1 MQALALIEAPG
12 HVCFRY
18 RIAAFRDW
26 LAAAGVRLEAMPL
39 GRGLIRRLRAL
50 RAARHADVVILQRKL
65 LPLWQL
71 RLLRKW
77 SRRLIYDVDDAVFQ
91 RDSYCTRPPE
101 SWQRLATYW
110 ATTHTADAV
119 IAGNDFLRQRT
130 AEYID
135 PSRVHLVPTCVDP
148 ARYSLA
154 THTREH
160 SIRLAWIGQRS
171 TLPSLSL
178 AGPRLASAS
187 RVVPGME
194 LHVVADAFPDLPEV
208 TVVPHYWSEDS
219 ECRLLAEADI
229 GISWLPDDGWSRG
242 KCGLKV
248 LQYMAAGLPVLANPV
263 ACHYDMVRDGE
274 SGFLVRT
281 PAEWAA
287 AVRRLADDPPLRR
300 ALGLAGRRRVEQHYS
315 VDQWGPQF
323 ASIVANLPVADTIP
337 ARAAPSNPPLSGVE
351 SGLPERK
358 AA

>member
-12 HVCFRY
+12 HVCYRY

-26 LAAAGVRLEAMPL
+26 LAAVGVRLEAMPL

-50 RAARHADVVILQRKL
+50 RAARRTDVVILQRKL

-77 SRRLIYDVDDAVFQ
+77 SRRLVYDVDDAVFQ

-101 SWQRLATYW
+101 SWQRLAAYW
-110 ATTHTADAV
+110 ATAHTADAV
-119 IAGNDFLRQRT
+119 IAGNEFLRQRT

-135 PSRVHLVPTCVDP
+135 PSRVHLIPTCVDP
-148 ARYSLA
+148 ARYPLA
-154 THTREH
+154 AHTRED
-160 SIRLAWIGQRS
+160 SIRLTWIGQRS

-187 RVVPGME
+187 RMVSGLE

-208 TVVPHYWSEDS
+208 TVVPHHWSEDS

-263 ACHYDMVRDGE
+263 GCHYDMVLDGE
-274 SGFLVRT
+274 TGFLVRT
-281 PAEWAA
+281 PVEWAA
-287 AVRRLADDPPLRR
+287 AVRRLSNDPPLRR
-300 ALGLAGRRRVEQHYS
+300 AMGRAGRHRVEQHYS
-315 VDQWGPQF
+315 VDQWGSRF
-323 ASIVANLPVADTIP
+323 ASIVANLPIAGTIP
-337 ARAAPSNPPLSGVE
+337 ARTAPSDPLPSSAE